1 MKKREDLSMK
11 RYISKG
17 EDIFYTDMLKVMNEL
32 GGRNLDYN
40 WLITEIETNTEDYFY
55 DEYVILTND
64 ELLNKLE
71 SEKIQWIWATFSAIP
86 KKYKQEE
93 ILKYN
98 LPEVEN
104 IDKKEIKPQHP
115 LAEIEIIAYDSTF
128 VQIIA
133 KDNQIA
139 ENFKKIYPKA
149 KERLNKRN

>member
-1 MKKREDLSMK
+1 MK
-11 RYISKG
+11 RYISKAD
-17 EDIFYTDMLKVMNEL
+17 EYYYTDMLKVIKAI
-32 GGRNLDYN
+32 GGKNLNYN
-40 WLITEIETNTEDYFY
+40 WLITEIETSTGDYFEDDY
-55 DEYVILTND
+55 IILTN
-64 ELLNKLE
+64 EKLLDKLE
-71 SEKIQWIWATFSAIP
+71 SKKIQWIWGTFSAIP

-98 LPEVEN
+98 LPGVEN